1 MMQVWTDIRLK
12 EECVIKVLVV
22 EDDVKHARLIKGIL
36 ESYKCVVLEA
46 GNGLS
51 AMRIINDNTPDLIF
65 VDMSLPGIDGT
76 TLTKLFKTSTR
87 THHVPVIAISAM
99 CTKQEIERFIQA
111 GCDAIIHK
119 PVHEQAIAEAIKKHI
134 QKDELDF
141 LL

>member
-141 LL
+141 LF

>member
-1 MMQVWTDIRLK
+1 M
-12 EECVIKVLVV
+12 IKVLVV

-36 ESYKCVVLEA
+36 ESNKCVVLEA

-51 AMRIINDNTPDLIF
+51 AMRIINDNIPDLIL

-87 THHVPVIAISAM
+87 THHVPVIALSAM
-99 CTKQEIERFIQA
+99 CTKQEIERFTQA
-111 GCDAIIHK
+111 GCAAIIHK

-134 QKDELDF
+134 QKDEPDF
-141 LL
+141 LF